1 MSGLGA
7 GMRGKAL
14 NNSVW
19 TASLTAVRQA
29 FDWAAAPEVDRE
41 KLRALMHDGSG
52 KTRVG
57 SRLARIAF
65 APLDCE
71 TGVSLGILERDAR
84 AALTPQPAPARQ
96 PTRLRRLRSPDRLR
110 PIGWR
115 GGACRAPLMPH
126 LPVQPQKP
134 GAQIPCPRPCL
145 QPSRPS
151 ASRRFSAS

>member
-14 NNSVW
+14 NSSVW

-29 FDWAAAPEVDRE
+29 LDWAAAPEVDRE

-65 APLDCE
+65 APLGCE
-71 TGVSLGILERDAR
+71 TGVSLSILERDVR
-84 AALTPQPAPARQ
+84 AALTPQPAPAR
-96 PTRLRRLRSPDRLR
+96 
-110 PIGWR
+110 
-115 GGACRAPLMPH
+115 
-126 LPVQPQKP
+126 
-134 GAQIPCPRPCL
+134 
-145 QPSRPS
+145 
-151 ASRRFSAS
+151 